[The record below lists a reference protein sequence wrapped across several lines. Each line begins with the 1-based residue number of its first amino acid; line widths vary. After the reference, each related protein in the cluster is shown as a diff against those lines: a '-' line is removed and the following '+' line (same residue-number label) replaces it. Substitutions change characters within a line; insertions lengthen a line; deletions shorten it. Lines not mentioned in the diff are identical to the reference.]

1 MARIIRT
8 QPKPRRRASLRV
20 IFSFLLF
27 MQIQL
32 PNAHAIRGE
41 KVNDLSFYI
50 SAKKAQQISLAEKET
65 KIPAAALSSSAN

>member
-32 PNAHAIRGE
+32 PNAQEISEE
-41 KVNDLSFYI
+41 KVTDHSFYL
-50 SAKKAQQISLAEKET
+50 APKKTQQLCLVEKE
-65 KIPAAALSSSAN
+65 SEHSATMLAFKAN